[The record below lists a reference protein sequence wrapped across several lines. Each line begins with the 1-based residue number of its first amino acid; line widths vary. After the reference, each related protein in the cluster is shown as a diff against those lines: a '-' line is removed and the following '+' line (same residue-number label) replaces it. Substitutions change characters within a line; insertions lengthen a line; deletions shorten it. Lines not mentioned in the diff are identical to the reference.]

1 MKLAHN
7 QNIGSVGEKIAS
19 DYLINELGMS
29 IVERNWRKQSKELD
43 IIAISG
49 NTLRIVEVKSRLE
62 SSEDSIASSLT
73 AKKLRNISKGAA
85 LYLSTFNISGIDEIF
100 FDLVIVI
107 FNDNGS
113 YSVEYVPKFFFPSW

>member
-1 MKLAHN
+1 MELTHN

-100 FDLVIVI
+100 FDLVVVI
-107 FNDNGS
+107 FKDDGS
-113 YSVEYVPKFFFPSW
+113 YGVEYVPKFFFPSW

>member
-43 IIAISG
+43 IIAIFG

-100 FDLVIVI
+100 FDLVVVI
-107 FNDNGS
+107 FKDDGS
-113 YSVEYVPKFFFPSW
+113 YGVEYVPKFFFPSW

>member
-100 FDLVIVI
+100 FDLVVVI
-107 FNDNGS
+107 FKDDGS
-113 YSVEYVPKFFFPSW
+113 YGVEYVPKFFFPSW